1 MAVVVENLPA
11 DADTRLRK
19 QLRDLLSHGY
29 RVSVITQAGELLRR
43 YFSPELERWER
54 FDAQLITVASP
65 ARKSTP
71 GWPSTSRASGS
82 AQRRR

>member
-29 RVSVITQAGELLRR
+29 RVSVITQAGA
-43 YFSPELERWER
+43 
-54 FDAQLITVASP
+54 AQKVLPPPSWSDGNG
-65 ARKSTP
+65 STL
-71 GWPSTSRASGS
+71 S
-82 AQRRR
+82 

>member
-29 RVSVITQAGELLRR
+29 RVSVITQAGRGTAR
-43 YFSPELERWER
+43 ITDSP
-54 FDAQLITVASP
+54 FKV
-65 ARKSTP
+65 
-71 GWPSTSRASGS
+71 SRTEH
-82 AQRRR
+82 

>member
-29 RVSVITQAGELLRR
+29 RVSVITRPESCSEGTS
-43 YFSPELERWER
+43 SPELERWER

-71 GWPSTSRASGS
+71 GWPSKHVYRP
-82 AQRRR
+82 

>member
-29 RVSVITQAGELLRR
+29 RVSVITQAGAAQKVLLPP
-43 YFSPELERWER
+43 SWS
-54 FDAQLITVASP
+54 DGNG
-65 ARKSTP
+65 STL
-71 GWPSTSRASGS
+71 S
-82 AQRRR
+82 

>member
-29 RVSVITQAGELLRR
+29 RVSVITRPELLRR
-43 YFSPELERWER
+43 YFLPRAGAMGTVRRSADHGRESGTKI
-54 FDAQLITVASP
+54 DARVAFET
-65 ARKSTP
+65 RL
-71 GWPSTSRASGS
+71 
-82 AQRRR
+82 

>member
-29 RVSVITQAGELLRR
+29 RLGYHQAGA
-43 YFSPELERWER
+43 
-54 FDAQLITVASP
+54 AQKVLPPPSWSDGNG
-65 ARKSTP
+65 STL
-71 GWPSTSRASGS
+71 S
-82 AQRRR
+82 